1 MAKINDIKNIIS
13 GMALAKPSPVIT
25 YPVVEGTAALAPSV
39 KEVIEFPA
47 KKENTQTDKG
57 LGAFLTTL
65 VEGKDYGRLP
75 GIPSPVLF
83 KSGAQKILRHLNY
96 HYTVA
101 LVSKTVVAT
110 DKLVAYTVLVT
121 ILTAEDKHV
130 GQALGSA
137 NSLEN
142 KFAKSGMGA
151 DSMLV
156 GMATKRALLEAV
168 RTLLIRI

>member
-1 MAKINDIKNIIS
+1 MASVKDIKAQIS
-13 GMALAKPSPVIT
+13 NLKTSKPIQIPSSPKIEDTVIPST
-25 YPVVEGTAALAPSV
+25 TSKVIEYPVR
-39 KEVIEFPA
+39 KES
-47 KKENTQTDKG
+47 TQTDKV

-65 VEGKDYGRLP
+65 VEGTDYGRLP
-75 GIPSPVLF
+75 GVPRPVLL
-83 KSGAQKILRHLNY
+83 KSGAQKILKYFNY

-101 LVSKTVVAT
+101 LVSKTVVAA

-121 ILTAEDKHV
+121 ILTDDDKHV

-142 KFAKSGMGA
+142 KFAKNGMGA

-156 GMATKRALLEAV
+156 GMATKRGLLDAV
-168 RTLLIRI
+168 RELLVLK

>member
-1 MAKINDIKNIIS
+1 MASVKDIKAQIS
-13 GMALAKPSPVIT
+13 NLATLKQPPQQVREQT
-25 YPVVEGTAALAPSV
+25 TKE
-39 KEVIEFPA
+39 EVIEYPVR
-47 KKENTQTDKG
+47 KENTQTDKG

-65 VEGKDYGRLP
+65 VEGKDYGKLP
-75 GIPSPVLF
+75 GVPRPVLF

-96 HYTVA
+96 HYTIA
-101 LVSKTVVAT
+101 LVDKTVVAA

-137 NSLEN
+137 NSLES
-142 KFAKSGMGA
+142 KFAKNGMGA

-156 GMATKRALLEAV
+156 GMATKRGLLDAV
-168 RTLLIRI
+168 RELLVLK

>member
-13 GMALAKPSPVIT
+13 GMATAKPTPVIN
-25 YPVVEGTAALAPSV
+25 YPMVDGTAAIAPTV
-39 KEVIEFPA
+39 KEVIEYPA

-57 LGAFLTTL
+57 LGVFLNTL
-65 VEGKDYGRLP
+65 VEGKDYDRLP
-75 GIPSPVLF
+75 GIPHPVLF
-83 KSGAQKILRHLNY
+83 KRGAQKILRHLNY

-101 LVSKTVVAT
+101 LVYKTVVAS

-121 ILTAEDKHV
+121 ILTAEDKYV

-137 NSLEN
+137 NSLES
-142 KFAKSGMGA
+142 KFAKNGMGA

-156 GMATKRALLEAV
+156 GMATKRGLIEAV
-168 RTLLIRI
+168 KELMV